1 MSRMD
6 EAPIPLRR
14 GLFMLVIC
22 LGLVLATWGC
32 KASRPT
38 TPIPT
43 GGIAVTVDVVPLII
57 PADTSSTA
65 TVWVTVLDSGIPVSD
80 STVVSMVATIGTV
93 DSVAYTKDGL
103 AVATYRGSKET
114 GVASVIAQSLGA
126 RDTMNITL
134 Y

>member
-1 MSRMD
+1 
-6 EAPIPLRR
+6 
-14 GLFMLVIC
+14 MLVLF
-22 LGLVLATWGC
+22 LGLVVASWGC
-32 KASRPT
+32 KASKPT
-38 TPIPT
+38 TPPIQT
-43 GGIAVTVDVVPLII
+43 DGIAVTVDVVPLII

-65 TVWVTVLDSGIPVSD
+65 TVWVTVLDSGTPVTD
-80 STVVSMVATIGTV
+80 STAVSMVATVGTV

-103 AVATYRGSKET
+103 AVATYRAAKET